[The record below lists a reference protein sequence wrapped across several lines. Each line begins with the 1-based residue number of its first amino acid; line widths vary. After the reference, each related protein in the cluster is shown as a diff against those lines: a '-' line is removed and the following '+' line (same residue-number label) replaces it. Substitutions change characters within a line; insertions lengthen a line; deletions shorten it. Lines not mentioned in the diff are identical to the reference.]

1 MPIKVKTLGNGQV
14 FTDNA
19 GKPLAFGKIYIYAS
33 SDDKENVMYKSN
45 DKREIVTAQ
54 LSAKG
59 NPIVLDKHGKFEGE
73 LWVDVDTPYRMV
85 ITSADDTDPPTNPIY
100 DIYPMTVM
108 APIER
113 DKP

>member
-1 MPIKVKTLGNGQV
+1 MANKVKTLGNGQV
-14 FTDNA
+14 FTDND
-19 GKPLAFGKIYIYAS
+19 GKPLAFGKIYLYAS
-33 SDDKENVMYKSN
+33 SNDKKSALHKST

-59 NPIVLDKHGKFEGE
+59 NPIVLDKYGKFEGE

-85 ITSADDTDPPTNPIY
+85 ITSKDDTDPPTNPAH

-113 DKP
+113 GRP